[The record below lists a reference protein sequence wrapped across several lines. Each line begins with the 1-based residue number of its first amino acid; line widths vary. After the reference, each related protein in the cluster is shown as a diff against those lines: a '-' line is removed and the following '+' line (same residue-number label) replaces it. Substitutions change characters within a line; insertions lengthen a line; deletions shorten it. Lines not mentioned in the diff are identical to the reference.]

1 MQRAFPPPT
10 QTRLTPS
17 HPLLHRQ
24 GETATSSEAPT
35 LDPESLLVDKIL
47 LPTAR
52 LSRDIIADL
61 ETRPPQDA
69 HSPEEAVVLS
79 YIENRKKHRV
89 LSILDGAMMGLLT
102 GVLAGF
108 ASIAIALSLAKT
120 GVLKHYPHTLEK
132 GKVFEFVINHVLFQG
147 FEEIVKAESTLKSKL
162 LSILPSVLRTTAFG
176 VFSGAFLSMYL
187 TKHQVKSAKHIAN
200 EWHKNSEMVRNS
212 TQESQTTPQNWHLQQ
227 APSGDSSEPTLTYA
241 QWKHYAE
248 DWKHHAVEAFK
259 FNFLISTAV
268 LGVQI
273 TALVVALWLA
283 RREELGIKKYFDA
296 LATHL
301 KNPRSPLHFINS
313 WEVGVVD
320 WIKAK
325 SDLPN
330 SKAIHESF
338 QHEWPTQALT
348 WLTGRFSIL
357 NVARLSM
364 LSILMAKLWADK
376 NTTHIKD
383 LETDVSHS
391 QRQKPKTI

>member
-52 LSRDIIADL
+52 LSRDIITDL

-69 HSPEEAVVLS
+69 HSQEEAVVLS
-79 YIENRKKHRV
+79 YVENRQKYRV
-89 LSILDGAMMGLLT
+89 LSILDGAFMGLFT
-102 GVLAGF
+102 GVVAGL
-108 ASIAIALSLAKT
+108 ASIPIALGLAKT
-120 GVLKHYPHTLEK
+120 NLLTHYPNTLEK
-132 GKVFEFVINHVLFQG
+132 GKVFEFVINHLLFQG
-147 FEEIVKAESTLKSKL
+147 FEEIAKAENTLKSKL
-162 LSILPSVLRTTAFG
+162 LSILPSVLKTTAFG
-176 VFSGAFLSMYL
+176 VLSGAFLSMHL

-200 EWHKNSEMVRNS
+200 EWHKSSERLENPS
-212 TQESQTTPQNWHLQQ
+212 QKSQTSAQNSHASQ
-227 APSGDSSEPTLTYA
+227 APSSDSSEPTLTYA

-248 DWKHHAVEAFK
+248 DWKHHAVEAFR

-273 TALVVALWLA
+273 TALAAALWLA
-283 RREELGIKKYFDA
+283 KREELVIKKYFDA

>member
-10 QTRLTPS
+10 QTRLTPH

-24 GETATSSEAPT
+24 GETATSAEAPAV
-35 LDPESLLVDKIL
+35 DPESLLVDKIL

-69 HSPEEAVVLS
+69 HSQEEAVVLS
-79 YIENRKKHRV
+79 YIENRQKHRA
-89 LSILDGAMMGLLT
+89 LSILDGALMGLLT
-102 GVLAGF
+102 GVVAGL
-108 ASIAIALSLAKT
+108 ASIPIALSLAKT
-120 GVLKHYPHTLEK
+120 NVLTQYPNTLEK
-132 GKVFEFVINHVLFQG
+132 GKVFKFVINHVLFQG
-147 FEEIVKAESTLKSKL
+147 FEEIAKAENTLKSKL
-162 LSILPSVLRTTAFG
+162 LSILPSVLKTTAFG
-176 VFSGAFLSMYL
+176 VLSGAFLSMHL

-200 EWHKNSEMVRNS
+200 EWHKNSES
-212 TQESQTTPQNWHLQQ
+212 TQESQTTAKNSRTPH
-227 APSGDSSEPTLTYA
+227 APSGDSSEPTMTYT

-273 TALVVALWLA
+273 TALAAVLWLA
-283 RREELGIKKYFDA
+283 KREDMIIKKYFDA

-301 KNPRSPLHFINS
+301 KNPESPLHFINS

-325 SDLPN
+325 SALPN

-338 QHEWPTQALT
+338 QREWPTQALS
-348 WLTGRFSIL
+348 WLTGRFSVL

-364 LSILMAKLWADK
+364 LSVLMAKLWADK

-383 LETDVSHS
+383 LETDIHHS
-391 QRQKPKTI
+391 QGQKPKTI